1 MGFFGDSSPKS
12 TVNAVHAP
20 PSGILE
26 GGGWTPSDVD
36 FSGEDGFR
44 RLSLETE
51 ELEDMLYKSAEGVVV
66 LSVGGGYVLLN
77 GKSFGGLGV
86 SVINKL
92 FIVNDLTLNQILKY
106 SN

>member
-36 FSGEDGFR
+36 FSGEDGFMR

-66 LSVGGGYVLLN
+66 LSVGGG
-77 GKSFGGLGV
+77 
-86 SVINKL
+86 
-92 FIVNDLTLNQILKY
+92 
-106 SN
+106 